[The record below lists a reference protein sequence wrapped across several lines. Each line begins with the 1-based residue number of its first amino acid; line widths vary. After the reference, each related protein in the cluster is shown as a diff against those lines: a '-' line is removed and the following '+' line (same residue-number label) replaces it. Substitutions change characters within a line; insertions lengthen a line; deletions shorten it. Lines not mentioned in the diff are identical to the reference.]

1 MRRTF
6 RSARGVSAESANRLT
21 PPNFPGVQ
29 PPDPARRAS
38 PPDPHPM
45 VAAISRGGPADLA
58 DRKIGTSSPTAA
70 LTWKAM

>member
-1 MRRTF
+1 
-6 RSARGVSAESANRLT
+6 
-21 PPNFPGVQ
+21 
-29 PPDPARRAS
+29 
-38 PPDPHPM
+38 M